1 MNTSDMH
8 PFIHPL
14 SAAVDP
20 AWEAKSDWEIYKD
33 IAKSFSQVCVGHLGK
48 ETDVVL
54 VPLQHDSP
62 ANCRSRSRCLTGA
75 KANAISFGQNRTV
88 HCHGGTRL
96 PGHLGTLHLSRPAAR

>member
-8 PFIHPL
+8 RL
-14 SAAVDP
+14 STRSPPPSTRPGGKERLGDLQG
-20 AWEAKSDWEIYKD
+20 YRR
-33 IAKSFSQVCVGHLGK
+33 SFSQVCVGHLGK

-75 KANAISFGQNRTV
+75 RANAI
-88 HCHGGTRL
+88 
-96 PGHLGTLHLSRPAAR
+96 

>member
-75 KANAISFGQNRTV
+75 KANAISFRANRTV
-88 HCHGGTRL
+88 HCPGGTRL

>member
-1 MNTSDMH
+1 MKRRYEH
-8 PFIHPL
+8 LGHAPVYP
-14 SAAVDP
+14 P
-20 AWEAKSDWEIYKD
+20 ALRRRRPGTGGKSDWEIYKD

-75 KANAISFGQNRTV
+75 RANAI
-88 HCHGGTRL
+88 
-96 PGHLGTLHLSRPAAR
+96 